1 MRKAA
6 TVLGIIHDRGKR
18 GLPLAD
24 VYRQMFNPELYLIAY
39 GKLYRNKGATTPASN
54 PETVDGMSL
63 AKIQHI
69 VAQLRTETF
78 RWQPVKRVYVEK
90 KNSTK
95 LRPLGLSTWS
105 DKLVQEVIRMI
116 LEAYYEPQFSAYSHG
131 FRPHRGCHTALRH
144 ILHNWTGTTW
154 FIEGDIA
161 QCFDKLDTDLLLE
174 ILGQRIHDQRFLRLI
189 RAAVKAG
196 YLENWQ
202 WHATYSGTPQGSV
215 VSPILTNIYLNQLDQ
230 FVEHHLLPKYNR
242 GTKRQVNP
250 LYRHHHQ
257 AEMRLRKQ
265 GRMLEAARQRRAKQ
279 QYPSQNPQDPQYRR
293 LRYVRYADDFL
304 LGFIGPKEEAE
315 AIKDELAEFLA
326 QTLKLELSAPKTLI
340 THARTEAAKFLGY
353 EVSTYQIDHKLVPNH
368 ASGRSGRYANG
379 NIRLGIPARVIQEK
393 CQAYMKHGKAVHKKE
408 RTYDTDYSIL
418 ARYQTEY
425 RGVVQYYVM
434 ASNLA
439 HLSRLKWVMETSL
452 TKTLAM
458 KHKISVSKVYR
469 RYSRWVQTPTGQRRV
484 LQARVERAGRP
495 PLLATWGGIPLI
507 RQKGEALKNEREHVW
522 NTRTE
527 LLERLLKDECELC
540 GAPGP
545 CAVHHV
551 RSLKSINRAG
561 RKPKPRW
568 AAIMIARQRKTLV
581 TCLPCHDS
589 IHAPERA
596 RTLRDQRHNQIVES
610 TGEPGDAKV
619 SRPVRWGAK
628 RKVREQVKD

>member
-6 TVLGIIHDRGKR
+6 TVLGIIHARGKQ

-24 VYRQMFNPELYLIAY
+24 VYRQMYNPELYLLAY
-39 GKLYRNKGATTPASN
+39 AKLYRNKGATTPASN
-54 PETVDGMSL
+54 HETVDGMSL
-63 AKIQHI
+63 AKIHRI
-69 VAQLRTETF
+69 IAQLRTETF
-78 RWQPVKRVYVEK
+78 RWQPAKRVYVEK

-95 LRPLGLSTWS
+95 KRPLGVATWT

-116 LEAYYEPQFSAYSHG
+116 LDAYYDPQFSDHSHG
-131 FRPHRGCHTALRH
+131 FRPKRGCHTALRH

-154 FIEGDIA
+154 FIEGDIS
-161 QCFDKLDTDLLLE
+161 QCFDKLDPDLLLA
-174 ILGQRIHDQRFLRLI
+174 ILGRNIKDNRFLRLI
-189 RAAVKAG
+189 RAALKAG
-196 YLENWQ
+196 YLENWR
-202 WHATYSGTPQGSV
+202 WHATHSGTPQGSV
-215 VSPILTNIYLNQLDQ
+215 VSPILANVYLDQLDQ

-242 GTKRQVNP
+242 GTKRRVNP
-250 LYRHHHQ
+250 TYRRHHQ
-257 AEMRLRKQ
+257 AEWRLRKQ
-265 GRMLEAARQRRAKQ
+265 GRGPAAAQQRRAKQ
-279 QYPSQNPQDPQYRR
+279 QHPSQDPHDPHYRR

-315 AIKDELAEFLA
+315 EIKREIGEFLA
-326 QTLKLELSAPKTLI
+326 HTLKRELSAAKTLI
-340 THARTEAAKFLGY
+340 THARTEAAQFLGY
-353 EVSTYQIDHKLVPNH
+353 EVSTYQIDHKLVPNY

-379 NIRLGIPARVIQEK
+379 NIRLRIPHQVILEK
-393 CQAYMKHGKAVHKKE
+393 CQAYMKHGKAIHKKE
-408 RTYDTDYSIL
+408 RTYDTDFSIL
-418 ARYQTEY
+418 ARYQSEY

-452 TKTLAM
+452 TKTLAA

-469 RYSRWVQTPTGQRRV
+469 RYSQWVPTPNGTRRV
-484 LQARVERAGRP
+484 LQVRVERAGRP

-507 RQKGEALKNEREHVW
+507 RQKGEALQDEQERVW

-527 LLERLLKDECELC
+527 LLERLLRDECEIC

-545 CAVHHV
+545 CNVHHV
-551 RSLKSINRAG
+551 RSLKSINKPG

-568 AAIMIARQRKTLV
+568 AGIMIARQRKTLV
-581 TCLPCHDS
+581 TCPPCHAR
-589 IHAPERA
+589 IHAPDRA
-596 RTLRDQRHNQIVES
+596 RTMREQRRNKSVGS

-628 RKVREQVKD
+628 RKVLEQGDG